1 MLRCY
6 FGLLQWFKIPFRLFI
21 SLLLPIQRGELFTPH
36 SSAASMLYVSVTGS
50 LCIANCVFKNALVP
64 QKKLRIIITHHKGK
78 WILTRVIYQ
87 HHQQTVIS
95 CLQITRLTI
104 WSLSTLFPSPLV
116 TFALSVT
123 DQGNLMQVNSSLA
136 CEQTQAAPLYVWQ
149 NGECTP
155 LCHFHS
161 DMRQVISRL
170 VMVSYESCRETPA
183 AGSRGSISRQCHAMQ
198 QKQREGSKPSPP
210 KNTIHVL
217 TSPRT
222 SKPR

>member
-1 MLRCY
+1 
-6 FGLLQWFKIPFRLFI
+6 
-21 SLLLPIQRGELFTPH
+21 
-36 SSAASMLYVSVTGS
+36 MLYVCVTGS

-64 QKKLRIIITHHKGK
+64 KKKLRIIITHHKWK

-87 HHQQTVIS
+87 HHQQTLIS
-95 CLQITRLTI
+95 CLQITQLTI

-183 AGSRGSISRQCHAMQ
+183 AGSGVQSPANVTPCNRSRERDPNLPQKYNPCSHFAEDLKAPLGCERESLWQLPGGCIS
-198 QKQREGSKPSPP
+198 
-210 KNTIHVL
+210 NI
-217 TSPRT
+217 
-222 SKPR
+222 